1 MLAERIKK
9 WPEKWLKEGEA
20 IREAKGKAELL
31 IDLLKKRFQ
40 PLSKAQQDVVYSLKS
55 EVIISVI
62 EYLFQASSLDEIF
75 EYINTLKTR

>member
-20 IREAKGKAELL
+20 IGEAKGKAELL

-40 PLSKAQQDVVYSLKS
+40 PLSKAQQDVVYPLKS

-75 EYINTLKTR
+75 